1 MYDAVPDES
10 MQAAQDVRHD
20 LVAFLQPLLERLDA
34 QIDRRLVRTFVG
46 TIDAIVRFRN
56 RPHGLL
62 LSELGAYILDPAHA
76 AAGTK
81 RLSNLLRSSKWASS
95 MSEEFLWQRAT
106 SHLQEL
112 EAEGEDA
119 LVLWDESV
127 LEKPE
132 SIANPDLGSVRSS
145 KARRLTRIKPGFYHP
160 PSRPIF
166 VPGFQWIG
174 LLLAGMTG
182 APSVAALEWW
192 TNRGERASDKRTE
205 EAALFQRCR
214 AAWGQRFCHVFDR
227 GFAGAPWLDLLCSSQ
242 ARFVLRWPAR
252 YKLSDVAGNER
263 KAWQLIRGKR
273 AWDHRLL
280 WDARHHCY
288 RKTGILAVPVL
299 YQEHSLVLIVAR
311 RGTGHSPWYL
321 LTNEPV
327 ASIEELWRIVLRY
340 ARRWQL
346 EMVWR
351 YGKSE
356 LAMESVR
363 VWTWERRKKLL
374 LLAALAYAFLVSLLA
389 PSHDLLRTWLLEHW
403 CHRTGKRSRE
413 TPTPL
418 YRLRSALS
426 RLWLA
431 YPSVLPD
438 FRSSG

>member
-1 MYDAVPDES
+1 MYDAATIEPR
-10 MQAAQDVRHD
+10 QAAQEMRKD
-20 LVAFLQPLLERLDA
+20 LVAFLQPLLEALDA
-34 QIDRRLVRTFVG
+34 QIDRRLVQTFVR
-46 TIDAIVRFRN
+46 TIDAIIRFRN

-62 LSELGAYILDPAHA
+62 LSELGGYLLDPTHA

-81 RLSNLLRSSKWASS
+81 RLSNLLRSPKWSARL
-95 MSEEFLWQRAT
+95 SEDFLWQRAT
-106 SHLQEL
+106 DQLTVL
-112 EAEGEDA
+112 EGQGEEA

-127 LEKPE
+127 MEKPE

-145 KARRLTRIKPGFYHP
+145 KAHRLTRIKPGFYHP
-160 PSRPIF
+160 PGAPIF

-174 LLLAGMTG
+174 LLLTG
-182 APSVAALEWW
+182 IRGTPTLAALHWW
-192 TNRGERASDKRTE
+192 TNRGERTSDRRTE
-205 EAALFQRCR
+205 EASLLERCL
-214 AAWGQRFCHVFDR
+214 AGWGRRVCHVFDQ
-227 GFAGAPWLDLLCSSQ
+227 GFAGRPWLSSLFEHDT
-242 ARFVLRWPAR
+242 RFILRWPSR
-252 YKLSDVAGNER
+252 LKLADVAGNWQP
-263 KAWQLIRGKR
+263 AWQLVRGKR
-273 AWDHRLL
+273 AWDHRQL

-299 YQEHSLVLIVAR
+299 YDDHSLVLIVAR
-311 RGTGHSPWYL
+311 RGSGQRPWYL
-321 LTNEPV
+321 LTTEPV
-327 ASIEELWRIVLRY
+327 ADVEELWRIVLAY

-374 LLAALAYAFLVSLLA
+374 LLAALAYAFLVSLLD
-389 PSHDLLRTWLLEHW
+389 PVHDLLRSWLLEHW

-431 YPSVLPD
+431 YPTRIPIWKT
-438 FRSSG
+438 SG